1 VLQGSLSNPPQ
12 PANGVAFL
20 SQKDMRLK
28 KGLQSKDFFV
38 GSTEVRQESMEVY
51 QTEQNTEEKLP
62 RATDLSVM
70 D

>member
-28 KGLQSKDFFV
+28 KGLKSKDFFV
-38 GSTEVRQESMEVY
+38 GSTDVRQESMEVY
-51 QTEQNTEEKLP
+51 QTE
-62 RATDLSVM
+62 
-70 D
+70 